1 MCKAAL
7 ASGATILSSHKHFFS
22 PHGVSSVVIVQESNL
37 TIHTWPEFGYA
48 AADFFT
54 CGDTVNPWKAF
65 EYLKE
70 YLKAK
75 KFNAMELQRGSSQ
88 LINDPT
94 CFDDNVVH
102 ASLNPKEKDHS
113 ITVTESEPHTDTEI

>member
-1 MCKAAL
+1 
-7 ASGATILSSHKHFFS
+7 
-22 PHGVSSVVIVQESNL
+22 VVIVQESNL